1 MKNLLL
7 LILFAGLVQAANS
20 QGNTPVPNNDL
31 ETWIS
36 YGAYENPQYW
46 DTPNQETSSIPF
58 FGTTVVNKST
68 DHESGSFSAKLET
81 KSITLV
87 GEIPGV
93 ITLGQLTIDIS
104 TMSYSISGGV
114 PVYDMPTHL
123 KGFYKFSPK
132 GGDSCA
138 IGIGLLK
145 WNGATRDSIGL
156 GVFSTKDTVPDWT
169 PFSAWID
176 YDTLIQP
183 DTMNILAISS
193 AVDPPT
199 AGTVLYVD
207 NLYLDYTVA
216 VDEKD
221 PATGIDVYNDRETR
235 RLLLFTDFSTPQS
248 LVVNLYGMTG
258 VLVFSEN
265 KGTIDR
271 SWTEVP
277 YSKYSQGVYILEV
290 LHGGQ
295 KYVRKYFLGM

>member
-1 MKNLLL
+1 MKKLLL
-7 LILFAGLVQAANS
+7 LILFACLVQAANS

-46 DTPNQETSSIPF
+46 DTPNQETSSIPI

-68 DHESGSFSAKLET
+68 DHQSGSFSAKLET
-81 KSITLV
+81 KTITLV

-93 ITLGQLTIDIS
+93 ITLGQLSIDIAS
-104 TMSYSISGGV
+104 MSYTISGGA

-123 KGFYKFSPK
+123 KGYYKFSPK

-138 IGIGLLK
+138 IGIGLFK
-145 WNGATRDSIGL
+145 WNGSSHDSIGY

-169 PFSAWID
+169 PFSAWIS
-176 YDTLIQP
+176 YDTMIQP

-193 AVDPPT
+193 AQEFPT
-199 AGTVLYVD
+199 AGTVLWVD

-216 VDEKD
+216 VNEAD

-235 RLLLFTDFSTPQS
+235 RLLVFTDFQVPQN
-248 LVVNLYGMTG
+248 VIVNLYSMRGELIRTRNG
-258 VLVFSEN
+258 
-265 KGTIDR
+265 GTTKKTRID
-271 SWTEVP
+271 VP
-277 YSKYSQGVYILEV
+277 YYACSDGIYILEV
-290 LHGGQ
+290 LHGSQ
-295 KYVRKYFLGM
+295 KYTRKYFLTR